1 MEKISEAFILMPPR
15 GQEVADMRETVTI
28 YLFNQKVQADWGVPP
43 RAKDRWQPPDPGRD
57 KDSSPEDTLVCAS
70 CLWSCDGTL
79 LLQEVPQCMVL

>member
-1 MEKISEAFILMPPR
+1 MEKISEGFILMPPR

-28 YLFNQKVQADWGVPP
+28 DLFNQKVQADWGVPP

-70 CLWSCDGTL
+70 CLRSCDGTL
-79 LLQEVPQCMVL
+79 LLWEAPQRRVL